1 MTPDFDLWARELAQ
15 PTETPMPPRRF
26 SVTITLGWVI
36 ILVLTALVFIGAWV
50 VGSHIIQWVTG

>member
-1 MTPDFDLWARELAQ
+1 
-15 PTETPMPPRRF
+15 MPPRRF